1 MHFYNSVSVL
11 QREVVF
17 RKNKEEIKKLATDAA
32 ELCKDLENEA
42 KGIDLYYEY
51 SPESFTGT
59 EPEYA
64 VEVCNAVIGVIKPTP
79 EHPMIINLPATVEM
93 TTPNVFADEVEY
105 VSTHLDD
112 RDAVV
117 LSPCTRT
124 TTKAWAW
131 PPPSW
136 PCWPALTAWRA
147 ACWAT
152 ASAPA
157 TWIWSRWV

>member
-17 RKNKEEIKKLATDAA
+17 RKNKEETKKLATDAA

-64 VEVCNAVIGVIKPTP
+64 VEVCNACLLYT
-79 EHPMIINLPATVEM
+79 
-93 TTPNVFADEVEY
+93 
-105 VSTHLDD
+105 
-112 RDAVV
+112 
-117 LSPCTRT
+117 
-124 TTKAWAW
+124 
-131 PPPSW
+131 
-136 PCWPALTAWRA
+136 
-147 ACWAT
+147 
-152 ASAPA
+152 
-157 TWIWSRWV
+157 SRCV